1 MKYATLLL
9 SCFIAASKFGCD
21 QLSQYVESG
30 DQVGVLDRE
39 DLALDW
45 VVYEKDELYLT
56 SVSKYQQSKK
66 TFSPHN
72 R

>member
-1 MKYATLLL
+1 MLDSMKYATLLL

-39 DLALDW
+39 DLALD
-45 VVYEKDELYLT
+45 
-56 SVSKYQQSKK
+56 
-66 TFSPHN
+66 
-72 R
+72 